1 MPWTS
6 SQLQALSR
14 SRDANVGL
22 SAALVMPLIIASM
35 ALGVDYGYL
44 TVQRREMQSAA
55 DLAAISAA
63 ANVASAEQ
71 AVLRHFGNNNLNY
84 AVVTPTGLLTVDGK
98 TLPLNAVS
106 TGKVDGVAKVTRGRY
121 IPDPSIAAGQRFV
134 KDATPSDAVQVTLEK
149 KGNIFLASA
158 FSTPPDLSVVGTA
171 ASAKIAAFSVG
182 SRLASLNDGL
192 LNAILGQM
200 LGTTISLKVMD
211 YEALISADIDIQPF
225 LKIVATRLNLTAAS
239 YEDVLNAN
247 LTMPQLLASMR
258 LVQGLSG
265 TVTSALKSIELATG
279 SNKKTFTLAQIL
291 NLDPKKSLQIDAG
304 SDWAMRVSALQ
315 IISAAAAIANGENQI
330 ALNAIAGL
338 PGIASAKVKL
348 AIGEP
353 PVETP
358 SHRLGTPGAAVR
370 TAQTRLAVEVN
381 VDGLAALAGIRIRL
395 PIYVELAYAEA
406 KLADIRC
413 YGGTA
418 ENASVTVDAVPGVAE
433 VAIGDVDPAVLSN
446 FSSDARVQRARLVD
460 ALVVKIDALAHV
472 EAQNLKASRL
482 SFSPSEVAARSIK
495 TVSTKDLLTSTTQT
509 LLNNLDLNIQ
519 VLFLTLGSPTIVQQA
534 LAQTLAGVTKPVD
547 DLLYNLL
554 LLVGVRIGEADVRVT
569 GVKCQPPVLVQ

>member
-1 MPWTS
+1 MLWNPM
-6 SQLQALSR
+6 R
-14 SRDANVGL
+14 SLARARSGNIGV
-22 SAALVMPLIIASM
+22 SAALAMPLVITSM
-35 ALGVDYGYL
+35 ALAIDYGYL
-44 TVQRREMQSAA
+44 TVQKREMQSTV
-55 DLAAISAA
+55 DLAAIAAA
-63 ANVASAEQ
+63 ANVSSAEK
-71 AVLRHFGNNNLNY
+71 AVLNHFANNGLNY
-84 AVVTPTGLLTVDGK
+84 GVSTPNGLLTIDGK
-98 TLPLNAVS
+98 TLPPGDINTAKL
-106 TGKVDGVAKVTRGRY
+106 DGVATVTRGRY
-121 IPDPSIAAGQRFV
+121 VPDPSVDAGQRFI
-134 KDATPSDAVQVTLEK
+134 KDATPTDAVQVMLER
-149 KGNIFLASA
+149 KGDIFLASIFTKA
-158 FSTPPDLSVVGTA
+158 PDLSVYGTA
-171 ASAKIAAFSVG
+171 ASSKIAAFSVG

-192 LNAILGQM
+192 LNSILGQM

-211 YEALISADIDIQPF
+211 YQALIDADIDIQPF
-225 LKIVATRLNLTAAS
+225 LKIIATRLNLTAAS
-239 YEDVLNAN
+239 YEDVLKAN
-247 LTMPQLLASMR
+247 LTTPQLLASMR

-265 TVTSALKSIELATG
+265 TVTAALKSIELST
-279 SNKKTFTLAQIL
+279 SSDKRTFTLAQIL

-315 IISAAAAIANGENQI
+315 IVSAAAAIANGENQI
-330 ALNAIAGL
+330 ALNAVAGL

-370 TAQTRLAVEVN
+370 TAQTRLSVEVN

-413 YGGTA
+413 YGGTP
-418 ENASVTVDAVPGVAE
+418 ENASVSVDAVPGIAE
-433 VAIGDVDPAVLSN
+433 IAIGDVDPAVLSN
-446 FSSDARVQRARLVD
+446 FSSDARVQRAKLVD

-472 EAQNLKASRL
+472 EAQNLKPTRL

-495 TVSTKDLLTSTTQT
+495 TVSTKDILTSTTQT

-534 LAQTLAGVTKPVD
+534 LAQTLGAVTKPVD

-554 LLVGVRIGEADVRVT
+554 LLVGVRVGEADVRVT
-569 GVKCQPPVLVQ
+569 GVKCQSPVLVQ

>member
-1 MPWTS
+1 MPS
-6 SQLQALSR
+6 KPSRLRALAR
-14 SRDANVGL
+14 SRNANVGI

-35 ALGVDYGYL
+35 GLGIDYGYL
-44 TVQRREMQSAA
+44 TVQKREMQSAV
-55 DLAAISAA
+55 DLAAIAAA
-63 ANVASAEQ
+63 ANISSAEK
-71 AVLRHFGNNNLNY
+71 AVLDHFFNNGLNY
-84 AVVTPTGLLTVDGK
+84 AVATPTGLLTVDGK
-98 TLPLNAVS
+98 ILPLGDIG
-106 TGKVDGVAKVTRGRY
+106 TDKVDGVATVTRGRY
-121 IPDPSIAAGQRFV
+121 VPDPTVDAGQRFV
-134 KDATPSDAVQVTLEK
+134 KDATPTDAVQVMLEK
-149 KGNIFLASA
+149 KGDIFLASI
-158 FSTPPDLSVVGTA
+158 FSEPPDLSVLGTA
-171 ASAKIAAFSVG
+171 ASSKIAAFSVG

-192 LNAILGQM
+192 LNSILGQM

-211 YEALISADIDIQPF
+211 YEALIDADIDIQPF
-225 LKIVATRLNLTAAS
+225 LKIVATRLNLTTAS
-239 YEDVLNAN
+239 YEDVLKAN

-265 TVTSALKSIELATG
+265 TVTTALKNIELA
-279 SNKKTFTLAQIL
+279 SANNKTFTLAQIL
-291 NLDPKKSLQIDAG
+291 NLDPKKGLQVDAG
-304 SDWAMRVSALQ
+304 SDWAMKVSALQ
-315 IISAAAAIANGENQI
+315 MISAAAAIANGENQI

-395 PIYVELAYAEA
+395 PIYVELAHAEA

-418 ENASVTVDAVPGVAE
+418 ENAAVSVDAVPGVAE
-433 VAIGDVDPAVLSN
+433 IAIGDVDPTVLSS

-482 SFSPSEVAARSIK
+482 SFSPSEIAARSIK
-495 TVSTKDLLTSTTQT
+495 SVSTKDILSSTTQT

-519 VLFLTLGSPTIVQQA
+519 VLFLTLGSPTVIQQA
-534 LAQTLAGVTKPVD
+534 LAQTLSAVTKPVD

-554 LLVGVRIGEADVRVT
+554 LLVGVRVGEADVRVT

>member
-1 MPWTS
+1 MLWKPM
-6 SQLQALSR
+6 R
-14 SRDANVGL
+14 SLARARSGNIGI
-22 SAALVMPLIIASM
+22 SAALAMPLVITSM
-35 ALGVDYGYL
+35 ALAIDYGYL
-44 TVQRREMQSAA
+44 TVQKREMQSSV
-55 DLAAISAA
+55 DLAAIAAA
-63 ANVASAEQ
+63 ANVSAAEK
-71 AVLRHFGNNNLNY
+71 AVLNHFANNGLNY
-84 AVVTPTGLLTVDGK
+84 GVSTPNGLLTIDGK
-98 TLPLNAVS
+98 TLPPGDIS
-106 TGKVDGVAKVTRGRY
+106 TAKLDGVATVARGRY
-121 IPDPSIAAGQRFV
+121 VPDPSVDAGQRFI
-134 KDATPSDAVQVTLEK
+134 KDATPTDAVQVMLER
-149 KGNIFLASA
+149 KGDIFLASI
-158 FSTPPDLSVVGTA
+158 FSAPPDLSVYGTA
-171 ASAKIAAFSVG
+171 ASSKIAAFSVG

-192 LNAILGQM
+192 LNSILGQM

-211 YEALISADIDIQPF
+211 YQALIDADIDIQPF
-225 LKIVATRLNLTAAS
+225 LKVIATRLNLTAAS
-239 YEDVLNAN
+239 YEDVLKAN

-265 TVTSALKSIELATG
+265 TVTAALKSIELST
-279 SNKKTFTLAQIL
+279 SNDKRTFTLAQIL
-291 NLDPKKSLQIDAG
+291 NLDPKKSLQVDAG

-315 IISAAAAIANGENQI
+315 IVSAAAAIANGENQI
-330 ALNAIAGL
+330 ALNAVAGL

-358 SHRLGTPGAAVR
+358 SHRLGTPGAVIR

-413 YGGTA
+413 YGGTP
-418 ENASVTVDAVPGVAE
+418 ENASVSVDAVPGIAE
-433 VAIGDVDPAVLSN
+433 IAIGDVDPAVLSN
-446 FSSDARVQRARLVD
+446 FSSDARVQRAKLVD

-472 EAQNLKASRL
+472 EAQNLKPTRL

-495 TVSTKDLLTSTTQT
+495 TVSTKDILTSTTQT

-534 LAQTLAGVTKPVD
+534 LAQTLGAVTKPVD

-554 LLVGVRIGEADVRVT
+554 LLVGVRVGEADVRVT
-569 GVKCQPPVLVQ
+569 GVKCQSPVLVQ

>member
-1 MPWTS
+1 MLWKPM
-6 SQLQALSR
+6 R
-14 SRDANVGL
+14 SLARARSGNIGI
-22 SAALVMPLIIASM
+22 SAALAMPLVITSM
-35 ALGVDYGYL
+35 ALAIDYGYL
-44 TVQRREMQSAA
+44 TVQKREMQSSV
-55 DLAAISAA
+55 DLAAIAAA
-63 ANVASAEQ
+63 ANVSAAEK
-71 AVLRHFGNNNLNY
+71 AVLNHFANNGLNY
-84 AVVTPTGLLTVDGK
+84 GVSTPNGLLTIDGK
-98 TLPLNAVS
+98 TLPPGEIS
-106 TGKVDGVAKVTRGRY
+106 TAKLDGVATVTRGRY
-121 IPDPSIAAGQRFV
+121 VPDPSVDAGQRFI
-134 KDATPSDAVQVTLEK
+134 KDATPTDAVQVMLER
-149 KGNIFLASA
+149 KGDIFLASI
-158 FSTPPDLSVVGTA
+158 FSAPPDLSVYGTA
-171 ASAKIAAFSVG
+171 ASSKIAAFSVG

-192 LNAILGQM
+192 LNSILGQM

-211 YEALISADIDIQPF
+211 YQALIDADIDIQPF
-225 LKIVATRLNLTAAS
+225 LKVIATRLNLTAAS
-239 YEDVLNAN
+239 YEDVLKAN

-265 TVTSALKSIELATG
+265 TVTAALKSIELST
-279 SNKKTFTLAQIL
+279 SNDKRTFTLAQIL
-291 NLDPKKSLQIDAG
+291 NLDPKKSLQVDAG

-315 IISAAAAIANGENQI
+315 IVSAAAAIANGENQI
-330 ALNAIAGL
+330 ALNAVAGL

-358 SHRLGTPGAAVR
+358 SHRLGTPGAAIR

-413 YGGTA
+413 YGGTP
-418 ENASVTVDAVPGVAE
+418 ENASVSVDAVPGIAE
-433 VAIGDVDPAVLSN
+433 IAIGDVDPAVLSN
-446 FSSDARVQRARLVD
+446 FSSDARVQRAKLVD

-472 EAQNLKASRL
+472 EAQNLKPTRL

-495 TVSTKDLLTSTTQT
+495 TVSTKDILTSTTQT

-534 LAQTLAGVTKPVD
+534 LAQTLGAVTKPVD

-554 LLVGVRIGEADVRVT
+554 LLVGVRVGEADVRVT
-569 GVKCQPPVLVQ
+569 GVKCQSPVLVQ

>member
-1 MPWTS
+1 M
-6 SQLQALSR
+6 R
-14 SRDANVGL
+14 SLARARSGNIGI
-22 SAALVMPLIIASM
+22 SAALAMPLVITSM
-35 ALGVDYGYL
+35 ALAIDYGYL
-44 TVQRREMQSAA
+44 TVQKREMQSSV
-55 DLAAISAA
+55 DLAAIAAA
-63 ANVASAEQ
+63 ANVSAAEK
-71 AVLRHFGNNNLNY
+71 AVLNHFANNGLNY
-84 AVVTPTGLLTVDGK
+84 GVSTPNGLLTIDGK
-98 TLPLNAVS
+98 TLPPGDIS
-106 TGKVDGVAKVTRGRY
+106 TAKLDGVATVARGRY
-121 IPDPSIAAGQRFV
+121 VPDPSVDAGQRFI
-134 KDATPSDAVQVTLEK
+134 KDATPTDAVQVMLER
-149 KGNIFLASA
+149 KGDIFLASI
-158 FSTPPDLSVVGTA
+158 FSAPPDLSVYGTA
-171 ASAKIAAFSVG
+171 ASSKIAAFSVG

-192 LNAILGQM
+192 LNSILGQM

-211 YEALISADIDIQPF
+211 YQALIDADIDIQPF
-225 LKIVATRLNLTAAS
+225 LKVIATRLNLTAAS
-239 YEDVLNAN
+239 YEDVLKAN

-265 TVTSALKSIELATG
+265 TVTAALKSIELST
-279 SNKKTFTLAQIL
+279 SNDKRTFTLAQIL
-291 NLDPKKSLQIDAG
+291 NLDPKKSLQVDAG

-315 IISAAAAIANGENQI
+315 IVSAAAAIANGENQI
-330 ALNAIAGL
+330 ALNAVAGL

-358 SHRLGTPGAAVR
+358 SHRLGTPGAAIR

-413 YGGTA
+413 YGGTP
-418 ENASVTVDAVPGVAE
+418 ENASVSVDAVPGIAE
-433 VAIGDVDPAVLSN
+433 IAIGDVDPAVLSN
-446 FSSDARVQRARLVD
+446 FSSDARVQRAKLVD

-472 EAQNLKASRL
+472 EAQNLKPTRL

-495 TVSTKDLLTSTTQT
+495 TVSTKDILTSTTQT

-534 LAQTLAGVTKPVD
+534 LAQTLGAVTKPVD

-554 LLVGVRIGEADVRVT
+554 LLVGVRVGEADVRVT
-569 GVKCQPPVLVQ
+569 GVKCQSPVLVQ

>member
-1 MPWTS
+1 MLWKPM
-6 SQLQALSR
+6 R
-14 SRDANVGL
+14 SLARARSGNIGI
-22 SAALVMPLIIASM
+22 SAALAMPLVITSM
-35 ALGVDYGYL
+35 ALAIDYGYL
-44 TVQRREMQSAA
+44 TVQKREMQSSV
-55 DLAAISAA
+55 DLAAIAAA
-63 ANVASAEQ
+63 ANVSAAEK
-71 AVLRHFGNNNLNY
+71 AVLNHFANNGLNY
-84 AVVTPTGLLTVDGK
+84 GVSTPNGLLTIDGK
-98 TLPLNAVS
+98 TLPPGDIS
-106 TGKVDGVAKVTRGRY
+106 TAKLDGVATVTRGRY
-121 IPDPSIAAGQRFV
+121 VPDPSVDAGQRFI
-134 KDATPSDAVQVTLEK
+134 KDATPTDAVQVMLER
-149 KGNIFLASA
+149 KGDIFLASI
-158 FSTPPDLSVVGTA
+158 FSAPPDLSVYGTA
-171 ASAKIAAFSVG
+171 ASSKIAAFSVG

-192 LNAILGQM
+192 LNSILGQM

-211 YEALISADIDIQPF
+211 YQALIDADIDIQPF
-225 LKIVATRLNLTAAS
+225 LKVIATRLNLTAAS
-239 YEDVLNAN
+239 YEDVLKAN

-265 TVTSALKSIELATG
+265 TVTAALKSIELST
-279 SNKKTFTLAQIL
+279 SNDKRTFTLAQIL
-291 NLDPKKSLQIDAG
+291 NLDPKKSLQVDAG

-315 IISAAAAIANGENQI
+315 IVSAAAAIANGENQI
-330 ALNAIAGL
+330 ALNAVAGL

-358 SHRLGTPGAAVR
+358 SHRLGTAGAAIR

-413 YGGTA
+413 YGGTP
-418 ENASVTVDAVPGVAE
+418 ENASVSVDAVPGIAE
-433 VAIGDVDPAVLSN
+433 IAIGDVDPAVLSN
-446 FSSDARVQRARLVD
+446 FSSDARVQRAKLVD

-472 EAQNLKASRL
+472 EAQNLKPTRL

-495 TVSTKDLLTSTTQT
+495 TVSTKDILTSTTQT

-534 LAQTLAGVTKPVD
+534 LAQTLGAVTKPVD

-554 LLVGVRIGEADVRVT
+554 LLVGVRVGEADVRVT
-569 GVKCQPPVLVQ
+569 GVKCQSPVLVQ

>member
-1 MPWTS
+1 MLWNPM
-6 SQLQALSR
+6 R
-14 SRDANVGL
+14 SLARARSGNIGV
-22 SAALVMPLIIASM
+22 SAALAMPLVITSM
-35 ALGVDYGYL
+35 ALAIDYGYL
-44 TVQRREMQSAA
+44 TVQKREMQSTV
-55 DLAAISAA
+55 DLAAIAAA
-63 ANVASAEQ
+63 ANVSSAEK
-71 AVLRHFGNNNLNY
+71 AVLNHFANNGLNY
-84 AVVTPTGLLTVDGK
+84 GVSTPNGLLTIDGK
-98 TLPLNAVS
+98 TLPPGDINTAKL
-106 TGKVDGVAKVTRGRY
+106 DGVATVTRGRY
-121 IPDPSIAAGQRFV
+121 VPDPSVDAGQRFI
-134 KDATPSDAVQVTLEK
+134 KDATPTDAVQVMLER
-149 KGNIFLASA
+149 KGDIFLASIFTKA
-158 FSTPPDLSVVGTA
+158 PDLSVYGTA
-171 ASAKIAAFSVG
+171 ASSKIAAFSVG

-192 LNAILGQM
+192 LNSILGQM

-211 YEALISADIDIQPF
+211 YQALIDADIDIQPF
-225 LKIVATRLNLTAAS
+225 LKIIATRLNLTAAS
-239 YEDVLNAN
+239 YEDVLKAN

-265 TVTSALKSIELATG
+265 TVTAALKSIELSTS
-279 SNKKTFTLAQIL
+279 SNKRTFTLAQIL

-315 IISAAAAIANGENQI
+315 IVSAAAAIANGENQI
-330 ALNAIAGL
+330 ALSAVAGL

-353 PVETP
+353 PIETP

-413 YGGTA
+413 YGGTP
-418 ENASVTVDAVPGVAE
+418 ENASVSVDAVPGIAE
-433 VAIGDVDPAVLSN
+433 IAIGDVDPAVLSN
-446 FSSDARVQRARLVD
+446 FSSDARVQRAKLVD

-472 EAQNLKASRL
+472 EAQNLKPTRL

-495 TVSTKDLLTSTTQT
+495 TVSTKDILTSTTQT

-534 LAQTLAGVTKPVD
+534 LAQTLGAVTKPVD

-554 LLVGVRIGEADVRVT
+554 LLVGVRVGEADVRVT
-569 GVKCQPPVLVQ
+569 GVKCQSPVLVQ

>member
-1 MPWTS
+1 MLWNPMCS
-6 SQLQALSR
+6 LARAR
-14 SRDANVGL
+14 SGNIGV
-22 SAALVMPLIIASM
+22 SAALAMPLVITSM
-35 ALGVDYGYL
+35 ALAIDYGYL
-44 TVQRREMQSAA
+44 TVQKREMQSTV
-55 DLAAISAA
+55 DLAAIAAA
-63 ANVASAEQ
+63 ANVSSAEK
-71 AVLRHFGNNNLNY
+71 AVLNHFANNGLNY
-84 AVVTPTGLLTVDGK
+84 GVSTPNGLLTIDGK
-98 TLPLNAVS
+98 TLPPGDINTAKL
-106 TGKVDGVAKVTRGRY
+106 DGVATVTRGRY
-121 IPDPSIAAGQRFV
+121 VPDPSVDAGQRFI
-134 KDATPSDAVQVTLEK
+134 KDATPTDAVQVMLER
-149 KGNIFLASA
+149 KGDIFLASIFTKA
-158 FSTPPDLSVVGTA
+158 PDLSVYGTA
-171 ASAKIAAFSVG
+171 ASSKIAAFSVG

-192 LNAILGQM
+192 LNSILGQM

-211 YEALISADIDIQPF
+211 YQALIDADIDIQPF
-225 LKIVATRLNLTAAS
+225 LKIIATRLNLTAAS
-239 YEDVLNAN
+239 YEEVLKAN

-265 TVTSALKSIELATG
+265 TVTAALKSIELST
-279 SNKKTFTLAQIL
+279 SSDKRTFTLAQIL

-315 IISAAAAIANGENQI
+315 IVSAAAAIANGENQI
-330 ALNAIAGL
+330 ALNAVAGL

-413 YGGTA
+413 YGGTP
-418 ENASVTVDAVPGVAE
+418 ENASVSVDAVPGIAE
-433 VAIGDVDPAVLSN
+433 IAIGDVDPAVLSN
-446 FSSDARVQRARLVD
+446 FSSDARVQRAKLVD

-472 EAQNLKASRL
+472 EAQNLKPTRL

-495 TVSTKDLLTSTTQT
+495 TVSTKDILTSTTQT

-534 LAQTLAGVTKPVD
+534 LAQTLGAVTKPVD

-554 LLVGVRIGEADVRVT
+554 LLVGVRVGEADVRVT
-569 GVKCQPPVLVQ
+569 GVKCQSPVLVQ

>member
-1 MPWTS
+1 M
-6 SQLQALSR
+6 R
-14 SRDANVGL
+14 SLARARSGNIGI
-22 SAALVMPLIIASM
+22 SAALAMPLVITSM
-35 ALGVDYGYL
+35 ALAIDYGYL
-44 TVQRREMQSAA
+44 TVQKREMQSSV
-55 DLAAISAA
+55 DLAAIAAA
-63 ANVASAEQ
+63 ANVSAAEK
-71 AVLRHFGNNNLNY
+71 AVLNHFANNGLNY
-84 AVVTPTGLLTVDGK
+84 GVSTPNGLLTIDGK
-98 TLPLNAVS
+98 TLPPGDIS
-106 TGKVDGVAKVTRGRY
+106 TAKLDGVATVTRGRY
-121 IPDPSIAAGQRFV
+121 VPDPSVDAGQRFI
-134 KDATPSDAVQVTLEK
+134 KDATPTDAVQVMLER
-149 KGNIFLASA
+149 KGDIFLASI
-158 FSTPPDLSVVGTA
+158 FSAPPDLSVYGTA
-171 ASAKIAAFSVG
+171 ASSKIAAFSVG

-192 LNAILGQM
+192 LNSILGQM

-211 YEALISADIDIQPF
+211 YQALIDADIDMQPF
-225 LKIVATRLNLTAAS
+225 LKVIATRLNLTAAS
-239 YEDVLNAN
+239 YEDVLKAN

-265 TVTSALKSIELATG
+265 TVTAALKSIELST
-279 SNKKTFTLAQIL
+279 SNDKRTFTLAQIL
-291 NLDPKKSLQIDAG
+291 NLDPKKSLQVDAG

-315 IISAAAAIANGENQI
+315 IVSAAAAIANGENQI
-330 ALNAIAGL
+330 ALNAVAGL

-358 SHRLGTPGAAVR
+358 SHRLGTPGVAIR

-413 YGGTA
+413 YGGTP
-418 ENASVTVDAVPGVAE
+418 ENASVSVDAVPGIAE
-433 VAIGDVDPAVLSN
+433 IAIGDVDPAVLSN
-446 FSSDARVQRARLVD
+446 FSSDARVQRAKLVD

-472 EAQNLKASRL
+472 EAQNLKPTRL

-495 TVSTKDLLTSTTQT
+495 TVSTKDILTSTTQT

-534 LAQTLAGVTKPVD
+534 LAQTLGAVTKPVD

-554 LLVGVRIGEADVRVT
+554 LLVGVRVGEADVRVT
-569 GVKCQPPVLVQ
+569 GVKCQSPVLVQ

>member
-1 MPWTS
+1 MLWNPM
-6 SQLQALSR
+6 R
-14 SRDANVGL
+14 SLARARSGNIGV
-22 SAALVMPLIIASM
+22 SAALAMPLVITSM
-35 ALGVDYGYL
+35 ALAIDYGYL
-44 TVQRREMQSAA
+44 TVQKREMQSTV
-55 DLAAISAA
+55 DLAAIAAA
-63 ANVASAEQ
+63 ANVSSAEK
-71 AVLRHFGNNNLNY
+71 AVLNHFANNGLNY
-84 AVVTPTGLLTVDGK
+84 GVSTPNGLLTIDGK
-98 TLPLNAVS
+98 TLPPGDIS
-106 TGKVDGVAKVTRGRY
+106 TAKLDGVATVTRGRY
-121 IPDPSIAAGQRFV
+121 VPDPSVDAGQRFI
-134 KDATPSDAVQVTLEK
+134 KDATPTDAVQVMLER
-149 KGNIFLASA
+149 KGDIFLASIFTKA
-158 FSTPPDLSVVGTA
+158 PDLSVYGTA
-171 ASAKIAAFSVG
+171 ASSKIAAFSVG

-192 LNAILGQM
+192 LNSILGQM

-211 YEALISADIDIQPF
+211 YQALIDADIDIQPF
-225 LKIVATRLNLTAAS
+225 LKIIATRLNLTAAS
-239 YEDVLNAN
+239 YEDVLKAN

-265 TVTSALKSIELATG
+265 TVTAALKSIELST
-279 SNKKTFTLAQIL
+279 SSDKRTFTLAQIL

-315 IISAAAAIANGENQI
+315 IVSAAAAIANGENQI
-330 ALNAIAGL
+330 ALNAVAGL

-370 TAQTRLAVEVN
+370 TAQTRLSVEVN

-413 YGGTA
+413 YGGTP
-418 ENASVTVDAVPGVAE
+418 ENASVSVDAVPGIAE
-433 VAIGDVDPAVLSN
+433 IAIGDVDPAVLSN
-446 FSSDARVQRARLVD
+446 FSSDARVQRAKLVD

-472 EAQNLKASRL
+472 EAQNLKPTRL

-495 TVSTKDLLTSTTQT
+495 TVSTKDILTSTTQT

-534 LAQTLAGVTKPVD
+534 LAQTLGAVTKPVD

-554 LLVGVRIGEADVRVT
+554 LLVGVRVGEADVRVT
-569 GVKCQPPVLVQ
+569 GVKCQSPVLVQ

>member
-1 MPWTS
+1 M
-6 SQLQALSR
+6 R
-14 SRDANVGL
+14 SLARARSGNIGI
-22 SAALVMPLIIASM
+22 SAALAMPLVITSM
-35 ALGVDYGYL
+35 ALAIDYGYL
-44 TVQRREMQSAA
+44 TVQKREMQSSV
-55 DLAAISAA
+55 DLAAIAAA
-63 ANVASAEQ
+63 ANVSAAEK
-71 AVLRHFGNNNLNY
+71 AVLNHFANNGLNY
-84 AVVTPTGLLTVDGK
+84 GVSTPNGLLTIDGK
-98 TLPLNAVS
+98 TLPPGDIS
-106 TGKVDGVAKVTRGRY
+106 TAKLDGVATVARGRY
-121 IPDPSIAAGQRFV
+121 VPDPSVDAGQRFI
-134 KDATPSDAVQVTLEK
+134 KDATPTDAVQVMLER
-149 KGNIFLASA
+149 KGDIFLASI
-158 FSTPPDLSVVGTA
+158 FSAPPDLSVYGTA
-171 ASAKIAAFSVG
+171 ASSKIAAFSVG

-192 LNAILGQM
+192 LNSILGQM
-200 LGTTISLKVMD
+200 LGTTISLKIMD
-211 YEALISADIDIQPF
+211 YQALIDADIDIQPF
-225 LKIVATRLNLTAAS
+225 LKIIATRLNLTAAS
-239 YEDVLNAN
+239 YEDVLKAN

-265 TVTSALKSIELATG
+265 TVAAALKSIELST
-279 SNKKTFTLAQIL
+279 SNDKRTFTLAQIL
-291 NLDPKKSLQIDAG
+291 NLDPKKSLQVDAG

-315 IISAAAAIANGENQI
+315 IVSAAAAIANGENQI
-330 ALNAIAGL
+330 ALNAVAGL

-358 SHRLGTPGAAVR
+358 SHRLGTPGAAIR

-413 YGGTA
+413 YGGTP
-418 ENASVTVDAVPGVAE
+418 ENASVSVDAVPGIAE
-433 VAIGDVDPAVLSN
+433 IAIGDVDPAVLSN
-446 FSSDARVQRARLVD
+446 FSSDARVQRAKLVD

-472 EAQNLKASRL
+472 EAQNLKPTRL

-495 TVSTKDLLTSTTQT
+495 TVSTKDILTSTTQT

-534 LAQTLAGVTKPVD
+534 LAQTLGAVTKPVD

-554 LLVGVRIGEADVRVT
+554 LLVGVRVGEADVRVT
-569 GVKCQPPVLVQ
+569 GVKCQSPVLVQ

>member
-1 MPWTS
+1 M
-6 SQLQALSR
+6 R
-14 SRDANVGL
+14 SLARARSGNIGI
-22 SAALVMPLIIASM
+22 SAALAMPLVITSM
-35 ALGVDYGYL
+35 ALAIDYGYL
-44 TVQRREMQSAA
+44 TVQKREMQSSV
-55 DLAAISAA
+55 DLAAIAAA
-63 ANVASAEQ
+63 ANVSAAEK
-71 AVLRHFGNNNLNY
+71 AVLNHFANNGLNY
-84 AVVTPTGLLTVDGK
+84 GVSTPNGLLTIDGK
-98 TLPLNAVS
+98 TLPPGDIS
-106 TGKVDGVAKVTRGRY
+106 TAKLDGVATVTRGRY
-121 IPDPSIAAGQRFV
+121 VPDPSVDAGQRFI
-134 KDATPSDAVQVTLEK
+134 KDATPTDAVQVMLER
-149 KGNIFLASA
+149 KGDIFLASI
-158 FSTPPDLSVVGTA
+158 FSAPPDLSVYGTA
-171 ASAKIAAFSVG
+171 ASSKIAAFSVG

-192 LNAILGQM
+192 LNSILGQM

-211 YEALISADIDIQPF
+211 YQALIDADIDIQPF
-225 LKIVATRLNLTAAS
+225 LKVIATRLNLTAAS
-239 YEDVLNAN
+239 YEDVLKAN

-265 TVTSALKSIELATG
+265 TVTAALKSIELST
-279 SNKKTFTLAQIL
+279 SNDKRTFTLAQIL
-291 NLDPKKSLQIDAG
+291 NLDPKKSLQVDAG

-315 IISAAAAIANGENQI
+315 IVSAAAAIANGENQI
-330 ALNAIAGL
+330 ALNAVAGL

-358 SHRLGTPGAAVR
+358 SHRLGTPGAAIR

-413 YGGTA
+413 YGGTP
-418 ENASVTVDAVPGVAE
+418 ENASVSVDAVPGIAE
-433 VAIGDVDPAVLSN
+433 IAIGDVDPAVLSN
-446 FSSDARVQRARLVD
+446 FSSDARVQRAKLVD

-472 EAQNLKASRL
+472 EAQNLKPTRL

-495 TVSTKDLLTSTTQT
+495 TVSTKDILTSTTQT

-534 LAQTLAGVTKPVD
+534 LAQTLGAVTKPVD

-554 LLVGVRIGEADVRVT
+554 LLVGVRVGEADVRVT
-569 GVKCQPPVLVQ
+569 GVKCQSPVLVQ

>member
-1 MPWTS
+1 MLWKPVR
-6 SQLQALSR
+6 ALARER
-14 SRDANVGL
+14 SGNIGI
-22 SAALVMPLIIASM
+22 SAALAMPLVITSM
-35 ALGVDYGYL
+35 ALAIDYGYL
-44 TVQRREMQSAA
+44 TVQKREMQTAV
-55 DLAAISAA
+55 DLAAIAAA
-63 ANVASAEQ
+63 ANVSGAEK
-71 AVLRHFGNNNLNY
+71 AVLNHFASN
-84 AVVTPTGLLTVDGK
+84 GLKYGVMTASGLMTVDGK
-98 TLPLNAVS
+98 VLAPGDLNIA
-106 TGKVDGVAKVTRGRY
+106 KVDGVATVVRGRY
-121 IPDPSIAAGQRFV
+121 IPDPSVDAGQRFV
-134 KDATPSDAVQVTLEK
+134 KDATPTDAVQVLLEK
-149 KGNIFLASA
+149 KGDIFLASIFTTA
-158 FSTPPDLSVVGTA
+158 PDLSVVGTA
-171 ASAKIAAFSVG
+171 ASSKIAAFSVG
-182 SRLASLNDGL
+182 SRLASLNEGL
-192 LNAILGQM
+192 LNSILGQM
-200 LGTTISLKVMD
+200 LGTTVSLKVMD
-211 YEALISADIDIQPF
+211 YQALIAADIDIQPF
-225 LKIVATRLNLTAAS
+225 LKIIATRLSLTTAS
-239 YEDVLNAN
+239 YEDVLKAE
-247 LTMPQLLASMR
+247 LTMPQLLSSMR

-265 TVTSALKSIELATG
+265 TVTAALRSIELATA
-279 SNKKTFTLAQIL
+279 NDKRTFTLAQIL

-304 SDWAMRVSALQ
+304 SNWAMRVSALQ
-315 IISAAAAIANGENQI
+315 IVSAAAAIANGKNQI
-330 ALNAIAGL
+330 ALNAVAGL

-413 YGGTA
+413 YGGTP

-433 VAIGDVDPAVLSN
+433 IAIGDVDPAVLSN
-446 FSSDARVQRARLVD
+446 FSSDARVQRAKLVD

-472 EAQNLKASRL
+472 EAQNLKATRL

-495 TVSTKDLLTSTTQT
+495 TVSTKDILTSTTQT

-534 LAQTLAGVTKPVD
+534 LAQTLGAVTKPVD

-554 LLVGVRIGEADVRVT
+554 LLVGVRVGEADVRVT
-569 GVKCQPPVLVQ
+569 GVKCQSPVLVQ

>member
-1 MPWTS
+1 MLWKPM
-6 SQLQALSR
+6 R
-14 SRDANVGL
+14 SLARARSGNIGI
-22 SAALVMPLIIASM
+22 SAALAMPLVITSM
-35 ALGVDYGYL
+35 ALAIDYGYL
-44 TVQRREMQSAA
+44 TVQKREMQSSV
-55 DLAAISAA
+55 DLAAIAAA
-63 ANVASAEQ
+63 ANVSAAEK
-71 AVLRHFGNNNLNY
+71 AVLNHFANNGLNY
-84 AVVTPTGLLTVDGK
+84 GVSTPNGLLTIDGK
-98 TLPLNAVS
+98 TLPPGDIS
-106 TGKVDGVAKVTRGRY
+106 TAKLDGVATVARGRY
-121 IPDPSIAAGQRFV
+121 VPDPSVDAGQRFI
-134 KDATPSDAVQVTLEK
+134 KDATPTDAVQVMLER
-149 KGNIFLASA
+149 KGDIFLASI
-158 FSTPPDLSVVGTA
+158 FSAPPDLSVYGTA
-171 ASAKIAAFSVG
+171 ASSKIAAFSVG

-192 LNAILGQM
+192 LNSILGQM
-200 LGTTISLKVMD
+200 LGTTISLKIMD
-211 YEALISADIDIQPF
+211 YQALIDADIDIQPF
-225 LKIVATRLNLTAAS
+225 LKIIATRLNLTAAS
-239 YEDVLNAN
+239 YEDVLKAN

-265 TVTSALKSIELATG
+265 TVAAALKSIELST
-279 SNKKTFTLAQIL
+279 SNDKRTFTLAQIL
-291 NLDPKKSLQIDAG
+291 NLDPKKSLQVDAG

-315 IISAAAAIANGENQI
+315 IVSAAAAIANGENQI
-330 ALNAIAGL
+330 ALNAVAGL

-358 SHRLGTPGAAVR
+358 SHRLGTPGAAIR

-413 YGGTA
+413 YGGTP
-418 ENASVTVDAVPGVAE
+418 ENASVSVDAVPGIAE
-433 VAIGDVDPAVLSN
+433 IAIGDVDPAVLSN
-446 FSSDARVQRARLVD
+446 FSSDARVQRAKLVD

-472 EAQNLKASRL
+472 EAQNLKPTRL

-495 TVSTKDLLTSTTQT
+495 TVSTKDILTSTTQT

-534 LAQTLAGVTKPVD
+534 LAQTLGAVTKPVD

-554 LLVGVRIGEADVRVT
+554 LLVGVRVGEADVRVT
-569 GVKCQPPVLVQ
+569 GVKCQSPVLVQ

>member
-1 MPWTS
+1 MLWKPMRS
-6 SQLQALSR
+6 LSR
-14 SRDANVGL
+14 ARSGNIGI
-22 SAALVMPLIIASM
+22 SAALAMPLVITSM
-35 ALGVDYGYL
+35 ALAIDYGYL
-44 TVQRREMQSAA
+44 TVQKREMQSSV
-55 DLAAISAA
+55 DLAAIAAA
-63 ANVASAEQ
+63 ANVSAAEK
-71 AVLRHFGNNNLNY
+71 AVLNHFANNGLNY
-84 AVVTPTGLLTVDGK
+84 GVSTPNGLLTIDGK
-98 TLPLNAVS
+98 TLPPGDIS
-106 TGKVDGVAKVTRGRY
+106 TAKLDGVATVTRGRY
-121 IPDPSIAAGQRFV
+121 VPDPSVDAGQRFI
-134 KDATPSDAVQVTLEK
+134 KDATPTDAVQVMLER
-149 KGNIFLASA
+149 KGDIFLASI
-158 FSTPPDLSVVGTA
+158 FSAPPDLSVYGTA
-171 ASAKIAAFSVG
+171 ASSKIAAFSVG

-192 LNAILGQM
+192 LNSILGQM
-200 LGTTISLKVMD
+200 LGTTISLKIMD
-211 YEALISADIDIQPF
+211 YQALIDADIDIQPF
-225 LKIVATRLNLTAAS
+225 LKIIATRLNLTAAS
-239 YEDVLNAN
+239 YEDVLKAN

-265 TVTSALKSIELATG
+265 TVTAALKSIELST
-279 SNKKTFTLAQIL
+279 SNDKRTFTLAQIL
-291 NLDPKKSLQIDAG
+291 NLDPKKSLQVDAG

-315 IISAAAAIANGENQI
+315 IVSAAAAIANGENQI
-330 ALNAIAGL
+330 ALNAVAGL

-358 SHRLGTPGAAVR
+358 SHRLGTPGAAIR

-413 YGGTA
+413 YGGTP
-418 ENASVTVDAVPGVAE
+418 ENASVSVDAVPGIAE
-433 VAIGDVDPAVLSN
+433 IAIGDVDPAVLSN
-446 FSSDARVQRARLVD
+446 FSSDARVQRAKLVD

-472 EAQNLKASRL
+472 EAQNLKPTRL

-495 TVSTKDLLTSTTQT
+495 TVSTKDILTSTTQT

-534 LAQTLAGVTKPVD
+534 LAQTLGAVTKPVD

-554 LLVGVRIGEADVRVT
+554 LLVGVRVGEADVRVT
-569 GVKCQPPVLVQ
+569 GVKCQSPVLVQ

>member
-1 MPWTS
+1 MLWKPM
-6 SQLQALSR
+6 R
-14 SRDANVGL
+14 SLARARSGNIGI
-22 SAALVMPLIIASM
+22 SAALAMPLVITSM
-35 ALGVDYGYL
+35 ALAIDYGYL
-44 TVQRREMQSAA
+44 TVQKREMQSSV
-55 DLAAISAA
+55 DLAAIAAA
-63 ANVASAEQ
+63 ANVSAAEK
-71 AVLRHFGNNNLNY
+71 AVLNHFANNGLNY
-84 AVVTPTGLLTVDGK
+84 GVSTPNGLLTIDGK
-98 TLPLNAVS
+98 TLPPGDIS
-106 TGKVDGVAKVTRGRY
+106 TAKLDGVATVARGRY
-121 IPDPSIAAGQRFV
+121 VPDPSVDAGQRFI
-134 KDATPSDAVQVTLEK
+134 KDATPTDAVQVMLER
-149 KGNIFLASA
+149 KGDIFLASI
-158 FSTPPDLSVVGTA
+158 FSAPPDLSVYGTA
-171 ASAKIAAFSVG
+171 ASLKIAAFSVG

-192 LNAILGQM
+192 LNSILGQM

-211 YEALISADIDIQPF
+211 YQALIDADIDIQPF
-225 LKIVATRLNLTAAS
+225 LKVIATRLNLTAAS
-239 YEDVLNAN
+239 YEDVLKAN

-265 TVTSALKSIELATG
+265 TVTAALKSIELST
-279 SNKKTFTLAQIL
+279 SNDKRTFTLAQIL
-291 NLDPKKSLQIDAG
+291 NLDPKKSLQVDAG

-315 IISAAAAIANGENQI
+315 IVSAAAAIANGENQI
-330 ALNAIAGL
+330 ALNAVAGL

-358 SHRLGTPGAAVR
+358 SHRLGTPGAAIR
-370 TAQTRLAVEVN
+370 TAQTRLAVKVN

-413 YGGTA
+413 YGGTP
-418 ENASVTVDAVPGVAE
+418 ENASVSVDAVPGIAE
-433 VAIGDVDPAVLSN
+433 IAIGDVDPAVLSN
-446 FSSDARVQRARLVD
+446 FSSDARVQRAKLVD

-472 EAQNLKASRL
+472 EAQNLKPTRL

-495 TVSTKDLLTSTTQT
+495 TVSTKDILTSTTQT

-534 LAQTLAGVTKPVD
+534 LAQTLGAVTKPVD

-554 LLVGVRIGEADVRVT
+554 LLVGVRVGEADVRVT
-569 GVKCQPPVLVQ
+569 GVKCQSPVLVQ

>member
-1 MPWTS
+1 MLWKPM
-6 SQLQALSR
+6 R
-14 SRDANVGL
+14 SLARARSGNIGI
-22 SAALVMPLIIASM
+22 SAALAMPLVITSM
-35 ALGVDYGYL
+35 ALAIDYGYL
-44 TVQRREMQSAA
+44 TVQKREMQSSV
-55 DLAAISAA
+55 DLAAIAAA
-63 ANVASAEQ
+63 ANVSAAEK
-71 AVLRHFGNNNLNY
+71 AVLNHFANNGLNY
-84 AVVTPTGLLTVDGK
+84 GVSTPNGLLTIDGK
-98 TLPLNAVS
+98 TLPPGDIS
-106 TGKVDGVAKVTRGRY
+106 TAKLDGVATVTRGRY
-121 IPDPSIAAGQRFV
+121 VPDPSVDAGQRFI
-134 KDATPSDAVQVTLEK
+134 KDATPTDAVQVMLER
-149 KGNIFLASA
+149 KGDIFLASI
-158 FSTPPDLSVVGTA
+158 FSAPPDLSVYGTA
-171 ASAKIAAFSVG
+171 ASSKIAAFSVG

-192 LNAILGQM
+192 LNSILGQM

-211 YEALISADIDIQPF
+211 YQALIDADIDIQPF
-225 LKIVATRLNLTAAS
+225 LKVIATRLNLTAAS
-239 YEDVLNAN
+239 YEDVLKAN

-265 TVTSALKSIELATG
+265 TVTTALKSIELST
-279 SNKKTFTLAQIL
+279 SNDKRTFTLAQIL
-291 NLDPKKSLQIDAG
+291 NLDPKKSLQVDAG

-315 IISAAAAIANGENQI
+315 IVSAAAAIANGENQI
-330 ALNAIAGL
+330 ALNAVAGL

-358 SHRLGTPGAAVR
+358 SHRLGTPGAAIR

-413 YGGTA
+413 YGGTP
-418 ENASVTVDAVPGVAE
+418 ENASVSVDAVPGIAE
-433 VAIGDVDPAVLSN
+433 IAIGDVDPAVLSN
-446 FSSDARVQRARLVD
+446 FSSDARVQRAKLVD

-472 EAQNLKASRL
+472 EAQNLKPTRL

-495 TVSTKDLLTSTTQT
+495 TVSTKDILTSTTQT

-534 LAQTLAGVTKPVD
+534 LAQTLGAVTKPVD

-554 LLVGVRIGEADVRVT
+554 LLVGVRVGEADVRVT
-569 GVKCQPPVLVQ
+569 GVKCQSPVLVQ

>member
-1 MPWTS
+1 MLWKPM
-6 SQLQALSR
+6 R
-14 SRDANVGL
+14 SLARARNGNIGI
-22 SAALVMPLIIASM
+22 SAALAMPLVITSM
-35 ALGVDYGYL
+35 ALAIDYGYL
-44 TVQRREMQSAA
+44 TVQKREMQSSV
-55 DLAAISAA
+55 DLAAIAAA
-63 ANVASAEQ
+63 ANVSAAEK
-71 AVLRHFGNNNLNY
+71 AVLNHFANNGLNY
-84 AVVTPTGLLTVDGK
+84 GVSTPNGLLTIDGK
-98 TLPLNAVS
+98 TLPPGDIS
-106 TGKVDGVAKVTRGRY
+106 TAKLDGVATVTRGRY
-121 IPDPSIAAGQRFV
+121 VPDPSVDAGQRFI
-134 KDATPSDAVQVTLEK
+134 KDATPTDAVQVMLER
-149 KGNIFLASA
+149 KGDIFLASI
-158 FSTPPDLSVVGTA
+158 FSAPPDLSVYGTA
-171 ASAKIAAFSVG
+171 ASSKIAAFSVG

-192 LNAILGQM
+192 LNSILGQM

-211 YEALISADIDIQPF
+211 YQALIDADIDIQPF
-225 LKIVATRLNLTAAS
+225 LKIIATRLNLTAAS
-239 YEDVLNAN
+239 YEDVLKAN

-265 TVTSALKSIELATG
+265 TVTAALKSIELST
-279 SNKKTFTLAQIL
+279 SNDKRTFTLAQIL
-291 NLDPKKSLQIDAG
+291 NLDPKKSLQVDAG

-315 IISAAAAIANGENQI
+315 IVSAAAAIANGENQI
-330 ALNAIAGL
+330 ALNAVAGL

-358 SHRLGTPGAAVR
+358 SHRLGTPGAAIR

-413 YGGTA
+413 YGGTP
-418 ENASVTVDAVPGVAE
+418 ENASVSVDAVPGIAE
-433 VAIGDVDPAVLSN
+433 IAIGDVDPAVLSN
-446 FSSDARVQRARLVD
+446 FSSDARVQRAKLVD

-472 EAQNLKASRL
+472 EAQNLKPTRL

-495 TVSTKDLLTSTTQT
+495 TVSTKDILTSTTQT

-534 LAQTLAGVTKPVD
+534 LAQTLGAVTKPVD

-554 LLVGVRIGEADVRVT
+554 LLVGVRVGEADVRVT
-569 GVKCQPPVLVQ
+569 GVKCQSPVLVQ

>member
-1 MPWTS
+1 M
-6 SQLQALSR
+6 R
-14 SRDANVGL
+14 SLARARSGNIGI
-22 SAALVMPLIIASM
+22 SAALAMPLVITSM
-35 ALGVDYGYL
+35 ALAIDYGYL
-44 TVQRREMQSAA
+44 TVQKREMQSSV
-55 DLAAISAA
+55 DLAAIAAA
-63 ANVASAEQ
+63 ANVSAAEK
-71 AVLRHFGNNNLNY
+71 AVLNHFANNGLNY
-84 AVVTPTGLLTVDGK
+84 GVSTPNGLLTIDGK
-98 TLPLNAVS
+98 TLPPGDIS
-106 TGKVDGVAKVTRGRY
+106 TAKLDGVATVTRGRY
-121 IPDPSIAAGQRFV
+121 VPDPSVDAGQRFI
-134 KDATPSDAVQVTLEK
+134 KDATPTDAVQVMLER
-149 KGNIFLASA
+149 KGDIFLASI
-158 FSTPPDLSVVGTA
+158 FSAPPDLSVYGTA
-171 ASAKIAAFSVG
+171 ASSKIAAFSVG

-192 LNAILGQM
+192 LNSILGQM

-211 YEALISADIDIQPF
+211 YQALIDADIDIQPF
-225 LKIVATRLNLTAAS
+225 LKIIATRLNLTAAS
-239 YEDVLNAN
+239 YEDVLKAN

-265 TVTSALKSIELATG
+265 TVTAALKSIELST
-279 SNKKTFTLAQIL
+279 SNDKRTFTLAQIL
-291 NLDPKKSLQIDAG
+291 NLDPKKSLQVDAG

-315 IISAAAAIANGENQI
+315 IVSAAAAIANGENQI
-330 ALNAIAGL
+330 ALNAVAGL

-358 SHRLGTPGAAVR
+358 SHRLGTPGAAIR

-413 YGGTA
+413 YGGTP
-418 ENASVTVDAVPGVAE
+418 ENASVSVDAVPGIAE
-433 VAIGDVDPAVLSN
+433 IAIGDVDPAVLSN
-446 FSSDARVQRARLVD
+446 FSSDARVQRAKLVD

-472 EAQNLKASRL
+472 EAQNLKPTRL

-495 TVSTKDLLTSTTQT
+495 TVSTKDILTSTTQT

-534 LAQTLAGVTKPVD
+534 LAQTLGAVTKPVD

-554 LLVGVRIGEADVRVT
+554 LLVGVRVGEADVRVT
-569 GVKCQPPVLVQ
+569 GVKCQSPVLVQ

>member
-1 MPWTS
+1 MLWNPM
-6 SQLQALSR
+6 R
-14 SRDANVGL
+14 SLARARSGNIGV
-22 SAALVMPLIIASM
+22 SAALAMPLVITSM
-35 ALGVDYGYL
+35 ALAIDYGYL
-44 TVQRREMQSAA
+44 TVQKREMQSTV
-55 DLAAISAA
+55 DLAAIAAA
-63 ANVASAEQ
+63 ANVSSAEK
-71 AVLRHFGNNNLNY
+71 AVLNHFANNGLNY
-84 AVVTPTGLLTVDGK
+84 GVSTPNGLLTIDGK
-98 TLPLNAVS
+98 TLPPGDINTAKL
-106 TGKVDGVAKVTRGRY
+106 DGVATVTRGRY
-121 IPDPSIAAGQRFV
+121 VPDPSVDAGQRFI
-134 KDATPSDAVQVTLEK
+134 KDATPTDAVQVMLER
-149 KGNIFLASA
+149 KGDIFLASIFTKA
-158 FSTPPDLSVVGTA
+158 PDLSVYGTA
-171 ASAKIAAFSVG
+171 ASSKIAAFSVG

-192 LNAILGQM
+192 LNSILGQM

-211 YEALISADIDIQPF
+211 YQALIDADIDIQPF
-225 LKIVATRLNLTAAS
+225 LKIIATRLNLTAAS
-239 YEDVLNAN
+239 YEDVLKAN

-265 TVTSALKSIELATG
+265 TVTAALKSIELST
-279 SNKKTFTLAQIL
+279 SSDKRTFTLAQIL

-315 IISAAAAIANGENQI
+315 IVSAAAAIANGENQI
-330 ALNAIAGL
+330 ALNAVAGL

-370 TAQTRLAVEVN
+370 TAQTRLSVEVN

-413 YGGTA
+413 YGGTP
-418 ENASVTVDAVPGVAE
+418 ENASVSVDAVPGIAE
-433 VAIGDVDPAVLSN
+433 IAIGDVDPAVLSN
-446 FSSDARVQRARLVD
+446 FSSDARVQRAKLVD

-472 EAQNLKASRL
+472 EAQNLKPTRL

-495 TVSTKDLLTSTTQT
+495 TVSTKDILTSTTQT

-534 LAQTLAGVTKPVD
+534 LAQTLGAVTKPVD

-554 LLVGVRIGEADVRVT
+554 LLVGVRVGEADVRVT
-569 GVKCQPPVLVQ
+569 GVKCQSPVLVQ

>member
-1 MPWTS
+1 M
-6 SQLQALSR
+6 R
-14 SRDANVGL
+14 SLARARSGNIGI
-22 SAALVMPLIIASM
+22 SAALAMPLVITSM
-35 ALGVDYGYL
+35 ALAIDYGYL
-44 TVQRREMQSAA
+44 TVQKREMQSSV
-55 DLAAISAA
+55 DLAAIAAA
-63 ANVASAEQ
+63 ANVSAAEK
-71 AVLRHFGNNNLNY
+71 AVLNHFANNGLNY
-84 AVVTPTGLLTVDGK
+84 GVSTPNGLLTIDGK
-98 TLPLNAVS
+98 TLPPGDIS
-106 TGKVDGVAKVTRGRY
+106 TAKLDGVATVTRGRY
-121 IPDPSIAAGQRFV
+121 VPDPSVDAGQRFI
-134 KDATPSDAVQVTLEK
+134 KDATPTDAVQVMLER
-149 KGNIFLASA
+149 KGDIFLASI
-158 FSTPPDLSVVGTA
+158 FSAPPDLSVYGTA
-171 ASAKIAAFSVG
+171 ASSKIAAFSVG

-192 LNAILGQM
+192 LNSILGQM

-211 YEALISADIDIQPF
+211 YQALIDADIDIQPF
-225 LKIVATRLNLTAAS
+225 LKIIATRLNLTAAS
-239 YEDVLNAN
+239 YEDVLKAN

-265 TVTSALKSIELATG
+265 TVTAALKSIELST
-279 SNKKTFTLAQIL
+279 SNDKRTFTLAQIL
-291 NLDPKKSLQIDAG
+291 NLDPKKSLQVDAG

-315 IISAAAAIANGENQI
+315 IVSAAAAIANGENQI
-330 ALNAIAGL
+330 ALNAVAGL

-358 SHRLGTPGAAVR
+358 SHRLGTPGAAIR

-381 VDGLAALAGIRIRL
+381 VDGLAALAGIRVRL

-413 YGGTA
+413 YGGTP
-418 ENASVTVDAVPGVAE
+418 ENASVSVDAVPGIAE
-433 VAIGDVDPAVLSN
+433 IAIGDVDPAVLSN
-446 FSSDARVQRARLVD
+446 FSSDARVQRAKLVD

-472 EAQNLKASRL
+472 EAQNLKPTRL

-495 TVSTKDLLTSTTQT
+495 TVSTKDILTSTTQT

-534 LAQTLAGVTKPVD
+534 LAQTLGAVTKPVD

-554 LLVGVRIGEADVRVT
+554 LLVGVRVGEADVRVT
-569 GVKCQPPVLVQ
+569 GVKCQSPVLVQ

>member
-1 MPWTS
+1 MLWKPM
-6 SQLQALSR
+6 R
-14 SRDANVGL
+14 SLARARSGNIGI
-22 SAALVMPLIIASM
+22 SAALAMPLVITSM
-35 ALGVDYGYL
+35 ALAIDYGYL
-44 TVQRREMQSAA
+44 TVQKREMQSSV
-55 DLAAISAA
+55 DLAAIAAA
-63 ANVASAEQ
+63 ANVSAAEK
-71 AVLRHFGNNNLNY
+71 AVLNHFANNGLNY
-84 AVVTPTGLLTVDGK
+84 GVSTPNGLLTIDGK
-98 TLPLNAVS
+98 TLPPGDIS
-106 TGKVDGVAKVTRGRY
+106 TAKLDGVATVARGRY
-121 IPDPSIAAGQRFV
+121 VPDPSVDAGQRFI
-134 KDATPSDAVQVTLEK
+134 KDATPTDAVQVMLER
-149 KGNIFLASA
+149 KGDIFLASI
-158 FSTPPDLSVVGTA
+158 FSAPPDLSVYGTA
-171 ASAKIAAFSVG
+171 ASSKIAAFSVG

-192 LNAILGQM
+192 LNSILGQM

-211 YEALISADIDIQPF
+211 YQALIDADIDIQPF
-225 LKIVATRLNLTAAS
+225 LKVIATRLNLTAAS
-239 YEDVLNAN
+239 YEDVLKAN

-265 TVTSALKSIELATG
+265 TVTAALKSIELST
-279 SNKKTFTLAQIL
+279 SNDKRTFTLAQIL
-291 NLDPKKSLQIDAG
+291 NLDPKKSLQVDAG

-315 IISAAAAIANGENQI
+315 IVSAAAAIANGENQI
-330 ALNAIAGL
+330 ALNAVAGL

-358 SHRLGTPGAAVR
+358 SHRLGTPGAAIR

-413 YGGTA
+413 YGGTP
-418 ENASVTVDAVPGVAE
+418 ENASVSVDAVPGIAE
-433 VAIGDVDPAVLSN
+433 IAIGDVDPAVLSN
-446 FSSDARVQRARLVD
+446 FSSDARVQRAKLVD

-472 EAQNLKASRL
+472 EAQNLKPTRL

-495 TVSTKDLLTSTTQT
+495 TVSTKDILTSTTQT

-534 LAQTLAGVTKPVD
+534 LAQTLGAVTKPAD

-554 LLVGVRIGEADVRVT
+554 LLVGVRVGEADVRVT
-569 GVKCQPPVLVQ
+569 GVKCQSPVLVQ

>member
-1 MPWTS
+1 MLWNPMS
-6 SQLQALSR
+6 SLARAR
-14 SRDANVGL
+14 SGNIGV
-22 SAALVMPLIIASM
+22 SAALAMPLVITSM
-35 ALGVDYGYL
+35 ALAIDYGYL
-44 TVQRREMQSAA
+44 TVQKREMQSTV
-55 DLAAISAA
+55 DLAAIAAA
-63 ANVASAEQ
+63 ANVSSAEK
-71 AVLRHFGNNNLNY
+71 AVLNHFANNGLNY
-84 AVVTPTGLLTVDGK
+84 GVSTPNGLLTIDGK
-98 TLPLNAVS
+98 TLPPGDIS
-106 TGKVDGVAKVTRGRY
+106 TAKLDGVATVTRGRY
-121 IPDPSIAAGQRFV
+121 VPDPSVDAGQRFI
-134 KDATPSDAVQVTLEK
+134 KDATPTDAVQVMLER
-149 KGNIFLASA
+149 KGDIFLASIFTKA
-158 FSTPPDLSVVGTA
+158 PDLSVYGTA
-171 ASAKIAAFSVG
+171 ASSKIAAFSVG

-192 LNAILGQM
+192 LNSILGQM

-211 YEALISADIDIQPF
+211 YQALIDADIDIQPF
-225 LKIVATRLNLTAAS
+225 LKIIATRLNLTAAS
-239 YEDVLNAN
+239 YEDVLKAN

-265 TVTSALKSIELATG
+265 TVTAALKSIELST
-279 SNKKTFTLAQIL
+279 SSDKRTFTLAQIL

-315 IISAAAAIANGENQI
+315 IVSAAAAIANGENQI
-330 ALNAIAGL
+330 ALNAVAGL

-370 TAQTRLAVEVN
+370 TAQTRLSVEVN

-413 YGGTA
+413 YGGTP
-418 ENASVTVDAVPGVAE
+418 ENASVSVDAVPGIAE
-433 VAIGDVDPAVLSN
+433 IAIGDVDPAVLSN
-446 FSSDARVQRARLVD
+446 FSSDARVQRAKLVD

-472 EAQNLKASRL
+472 EAQNLKPTRL

-495 TVSTKDLLTSTTQT
+495 TVSTKDILTSTTQT

-534 LAQTLAGVTKPVD
+534 LAQTLGAVTKPVD

-554 LLVGVRIGEADVRVT
+554 LLVGVRVGEADVRVT
-569 GVKCQPPVLVQ
+569 GVKCQSPVLVQ

>member
-1 MPWTS
+1 MLWNPM
-6 SQLQALSR
+6 R
-14 SRDANVGL
+14 SLARARSGNIGV
-22 SAALVMPLIIASM
+22 SAALAMPLVITSM
-35 ALGVDYGYL
+35 ALAIDYGYL
-44 TVQRREMQSAA
+44 TVQKREMQSTV
-55 DLAAISAA
+55 DLAAIAAA
-63 ANVASAEQ
+63 ANVSSAEK
-71 AVLRHFGNNNLNY
+71 AVLNHFANNGLNY
-84 AVVTPTGLLTVDGK
+84 GVSTPNGLLTIDGK
-98 TLPLNAVS
+98 TLPPGDINTAKL
-106 TGKVDGVAKVTRGRY
+106 DGVATVTRGRY
-121 IPDPSIAAGQRFV
+121 VPDPSVDAGQRFI
-134 KDATPSDAVQVTLEK
+134 KDATPTDAVQVMLER
-149 KGNIFLASA
+149 KGDIFLASIFTKA
-158 FSTPPDLSVVGTA
+158 PDLSVYGTA
-171 ASAKIAAFSVG
+171 ASSKIAAFSVG

-192 LNAILGQM
+192 LNSILGQM

-211 YEALISADIDIQPF
+211 YQALIDADIDIQPF
-225 LKIVATRLNLTAAS
+225 LKIIATRLNLTAAS
-239 YEDVLNAN
+239 YEDVLKAN

-265 TVTSALKSIELATG
+265 TVTAALKSIELST
-279 SNKKTFTLAQIL
+279 SSDKRTFTLAQIL

-315 IISAAAAIANGENQI
+315 IVSAAAAIANGENQI
-330 ALNAIAGL
+330 ALNAVAGL

-413 YGGTA
+413 YGGTP
-418 ENASVTVDAVPGVAE
+418 ENASVSVDAVPGIAE
-433 VAIGDVDPAVLSN
+433 IAIGDVDPAVLSN
-446 FSSDARVQRARLVD
+446 FSSDARVQRAKLVD

-472 EAQNLKASRL
+472 EAQNLKPTRL

-495 TVSTKDLLTSTTQT
+495 TVSTKDILTSTTQT

-534 LAQTLAGVTKPVD
+534 LAQTLGAVTKPVD

-554 LLVGVRIGEADVRVT
+554 LLVGVRVGEADVRVT
-569 GVKCQPPVLVQ
+569 GVKCQSPVLVQ

>member
-1 MPWTS
+1 M
-6 SQLQALSR
+6 R
-14 SRDANVGL
+14 SLARARSGNIGI
-22 SAALVMPLIIASM
+22 SAALAMPLVITSM
-35 ALGVDYGYL
+35 ALAIDYGYL
-44 TVQRREMQSAA
+44 TVQKREMQSSV
-55 DLAAISAA
+55 DLAAIAAA
-63 ANVASAEQ
+63 ANVSAAEK
-71 AVLRHFGNNNLNY
+71 AVLNHFANNGLNY
-84 AVVTPTGLLTVDGK
+84 GVSTPNGLLTIDGK
-98 TLPLNAVS
+98 TLPPGDIS
-106 TGKVDGVAKVTRGRY
+106 TAKLDGVATVARGRY
-121 IPDPSIAAGQRFV
+121 VPDPSVDAGQRFI
-134 KDATPSDAVQVTLEK
+134 KDATPTDAVQVMLER
-149 KGNIFLASA
+149 KGDIFLASI
-158 FSTPPDLSVVGTA
+158 FSAPPDLSVYGTA
-171 ASAKIAAFSVG
+171 ASSKIAAFSVG

-192 LNAILGQM
+192 LNSILGQM
-200 LGTTISLKVMD
+200 LGTTISLKIMD
-211 YEALISADIDIQPF
+211 YQALIDADIDIQPF
-225 LKIVATRLNLTAAS
+225 LKIIATRLNLTAAS
-239 YEDVLNAN
+239 YEDVLKAN

-265 TVTSALKSIELATG
+265 TVTAALKSIELST
-279 SNKKTFTLAQIL
+279 SNDKRTFTLAQIL
-291 NLDPKKSLQIDAG
+291 NLDPKKSLQVDAG

-315 IISAAAAIANGENQI
+315 IVSAAAAIANGENQI
-330 ALNAIAGL
+330 ALNAVAGL

-358 SHRLGTPGAAVR
+358 SHRLGTPGAAIR

-413 YGGTA
+413 YGGTP
-418 ENASVTVDAVPGVAE
+418 ENASVSVDAVPGIAE
-433 VAIGDVDPAVLSN
+433 IAIGDVDPAVLSN
-446 FSSDARVQRARLVD
+446 FSSDARVQRAKLVD

-472 EAQNLKASRL
+472 EAQNLKPTRL

-495 TVSTKDLLTSTTQT
+495 TVSTKDILTSTTQT

-534 LAQTLAGVTKPVD
+534 LAQTLGAVTKPVD

-554 LLVGVRIGEADVRVT
+554 LLVGVRVGEADVRVT
-569 GVKCQPPVLVQ
+569 GVKCQSPVLVQ

>member
-1 MPWTS
+1 MLWKPI
-6 SQLQALSR
+6 R
-14 SRDANVGL
+14 SLARARSGNIGI
-22 SAALVMPLIIASM
+22 SAALAMPLVITSM
-35 ALGVDYGYL
+35 ALAIDYGYL
-44 TVQRREMQSAA
+44 TVQKREMQSSV
-55 DLAAISAA
+55 DLAAIAAA
-63 ANVASAEQ
+63 ANVSAAEK
-71 AVLRHFGNNNLNY
+71 AVLNHFANNGLNY
-84 AVVTPTGLLTVDGK
+84 GVSTPNGLLTIDGK
-98 TLPLNAVS
+98 TLPPGDIS
-106 TGKVDGVAKVTRGRY
+106 TAKLDGVATVTRGRY
-121 IPDPSIAAGQRFV
+121 VPDPSVDAGQRFI
-134 KDATPSDAVQVTLEK
+134 KDAPPTDAVQVMLER
-149 KGNIFLASA
+149 KGDIFLASI
-158 FSTPPDLSVVGTA
+158 FSAPPDLSVYGTA
-171 ASAKIAAFSVG
+171 ASSKIAAFSVG

-192 LNAILGQM
+192 LNSILGQM

-211 YEALISADIDIQPF
+211 YQALIDADIDIQPF
-225 LKIVATRLNLTAAS
+225 LKIIATRLNLTAAS
-239 YEDVLNAN
+239 YEDVLKAN

-265 TVTSALKSIELATG
+265 TVTTALKSIELST
-279 SNKKTFTLAQIL
+279 SNDKRTFTLAQIL
-291 NLDPKKSLQIDAG
+291 NLDPKKSLQVDAG
-304 SDWAMRVSALQ
+304 SDWAMRVSVLQ
-315 IISAAAAIANGENQI
+315 IVSAAAAIANGENQI
-330 ALNAIAGL
+330 ALNAVAGL

-358 SHRLGTPGAAVR
+358 SHRLGTPGAAIR

-413 YGGTA
+413 YGGTP
-418 ENASVTVDAVPGVAE
+418 ENASVSVDAVPGIAE
-433 VAIGDVDPAVLSN
+433 IAIGDVDPAVLSN
-446 FSSDARVQRARLVD
+446 FSSDARVQRAKLVD

-472 EAQNLKASRL
+472 EAQNLKPTRL

-495 TVSTKDLLTSTTQT
+495 TVSTKDILTSTTQT

-534 LAQTLAGVTKPVD
+534 LAQTLGAVTKPVD

-554 LLVGVRIGEADVRVT
+554 LLVGVRVGEADVRVT
-569 GVKCQPPVLVQ
+569 GVKCQSPVLVQ

>member
-1 MPWTS
+1 M
-6 SQLQALSR
+6 R
-14 SRDANVGL
+14 SLARARSGNIGV
-22 SAALVMPLIIASM
+22 SAALAMPLVITSM
-35 ALGVDYGYL
+35 ALAIDYGYL
-44 TVQRREMQSAA
+44 TVQKREMQSTV
-55 DLAAISAA
+55 DLAAIAAA
-63 ANVASAEQ
+63 ANVSSAEK
-71 AVLRHFGNNNLNY
+71 AVLNHFANNGLNY
-84 AVVTPTGLLTVDGK
+84 GVSTPNGLLTIDGK
-98 TLPLNAVS
+98 TLPPGDINTAKL
-106 TGKVDGVAKVTRGRY
+106 DGVATVTRGRY
-121 IPDPSIAAGQRFV
+121 VPDPSVDAGQRFI
-134 KDATPSDAVQVTLEK
+134 KDATPTDAVQVMLER
-149 KGNIFLASA
+149 KGDIFLASIFTKA
-158 FSTPPDLSVVGTA
+158 PDLSVYGTA
-171 ASAKIAAFSVG
+171 ASSKIAAFSVG

-192 LNAILGQM
+192 LNSILGQM

-211 YEALISADIDIQPF
+211 YQALIDADIDIQPF
-225 LKIVATRLNLTAAS
+225 LKIIATRLNLTAAS
-239 YEDVLNAN
+239 YEDVLKAN

-265 TVTSALKSIELATG
+265 TVTAALKSIELST
-279 SNKKTFTLAQIL
+279 SSDKSTFTLAQIL

-315 IISAAAAIANGENQI
+315 IVSAAAAIANGENQI
-330 ALNAIAGL
+330 ALNAVAGL

-413 YGGTA
+413 YGGTP
-418 ENASVTVDAVPGVAE
+418 ENASVSVDAVPGIAE
-433 VAIGDVDPAVLSN
+433 IAVGDVDPAVLSN
-446 FSSDARVQRARLVD
+446 FSSDARVQRAKLVD

-472 EAQNLKASRL
+472 EAQNLKPTRL

-495 TVSTKDLLTSTTQT
+495 TVSTKDILTSTTQT

-534 LAQTLAGVTKPVD
+534 LAQTLGAVTKPVD

-554 LLVGVRIGEADVRVT
+554 LLVGVRVGEADVRVT
-569 GVKCQPPVLVQ
+569 GVKCQSPVLVQ

>member
-1 MPWTS
+1 MLWKPM
-6 SQLQALSR
+6 R
-14 SRDANVGL
+14 SLARARSGNIGI
-22 SAALVMPLIIASM
+22 SAALAMPLVITSM
-35 ALGVDYGYL
+35 ALAIDYGYL
-44 TVQRREMQSAA
+44 TVQKREMQSTV
-55 DLAAISAA
+55 DLAAIAAA
-63 ANVASAEQ
+63 ANVSAAEK
-71 AVLRHFGNNNLNY
+71 AVLNHFANNGLNY
-84 AVVTPTGLLTVDGK
+84 GVSTPNGLLTIDGK
-98 TLPLNAVS
+98 TLPPGDIS
-106 TGKVDGVAKVTRGRY
+106 TAKLDGVATVTRGRY
-121 IPDPSIAAGQRFV
+121 VPDPSVDAGQRFI
-134 KDATPSDAVQVTLEK
+134 KDATPTDAVQVMLER
-149 KGNIFLASA
+149 KGDIFLASI
-158 FSTPPDLSVVGTA
+158 FSAPPDLSVYGTA
-171 ASAKIAAFSVG
+171 ASSKIAAFSVG

-192 LNAILGQM
+192 LNSILGQM

-211 YEALISADIDIQPF
+211 YQALIDADIDIQPF
-225 LKIVATRLNLTAAS
+225 LKIIATRLNLTAAS
-239 YEDVLNAN
+239 YEDVLKAN

-265 TVTSALKSIELATG
+265 TVTAALKSIELST
-279 SNKKTFTLAQIL
+279 SSDKRTFTLAQIL
-291 NLDPKKSLQIDAG
+291 NLDPKKSLQVDAG

-315 IISAAAAIANGENQI
+315 IVSAAAAIANGENQI
-330 ALNAIAGL
+330 ALNAVAGL

-358 SHRLGTPGAAVR
+358 SHRLGTPGAAIR

-413 YGGTA
+413 YGGTP
-418 ENASVTVDAVPGVAE
+418 ENASVSVDAVPGIAE
-433 VAIGDVDPAVLSN
+433 IAIGDVDPAVLSN
-446 FSSDARVQRARLVD
+446 FSSDARVQRAKLVD

-472 EAQNLKASRL
+472 EAQNLKPTRL

-495 TVSTKDLLTSTTQT
+495 TVSTKDILTSTTQT

-534 LAQTLAGVTKPVD
+534 LAQTLGGVTKPVD

-554 LLVGVRIGEADVRVT
+554 LLVGVRVGEADVRVT
-569 GVKCQPPVLVQ
+569 GVKCQSPVLVQ

>member
-1 MPWTS
+1 M
-6 SQLQALSR
+6 R
-14 SRDANVGL
+14 SLARARSGNIGI
-22 SAALVMPLIIASM
+22 SAALAMPLVITSM
-35 ALGVDYGYL
+35 ALAIDYGYL
-44 TVQRREMQSAA
+44 TVQKREMQSSV
-55 DLAAISAA
+55 DLAAIAAA
-63 ANVASAEQ
+63 ANVSAAEK
-71 AVLRHFGNNNLNY
+71 AVLNHFANNGLNY
-84 AVVTPTGLLTVDGK
+84 GVSTPNGLLTIDGK
-98 TLPLNAVS
+98 TLPPGDIS
-106 TGKVDGVAKVTRGRY
+106 TAKLDGVATVTRGRY
-121 IPDPSIAAGQRFV
+121 VPDPSVDAGQRFI
-134 KDATPSDAVQVTLEK
+134 KDATPTDAVQVMLER
-149 KGNIFLASA
+149 KGDIFLASI
-158 FSTPPDLSVVGTA
+158 FSAPPDLSVYGTA
-171 ASAKIAAFSVG
+171 ASSKIAAFSVG

-192 LNAILGQM
+192 LNSILGQM

-211 YEALISADIDIQPF
+211 YQALIDADIDIQPF
-225 LKIVATRLNLTAAS
+225 LKIIATRLNLTAAS
-239 YEDVLNAN
+239 YEDVLKAN

-265 TVTSALKSIELATG
+265 TVTTALKSIELST
-279 SNKKTFTLAQIL
+279 SNDKRTFTVAQIL
-291 NLDPKKSLQIDAG
+291 NLDPKKSLQVDAG

-315 IISAAAAIANGENQI
+315 IVSAAAAIANGENQI
-330 ALNAIAGL
+330 ALNAVAGL

-358 SHRLGTPGAAVR
+358 SHRLGTPGAAIR

-413 YGGTA
+413 YGGTP
-418 ENASVTVDAVPGVAE
+418 ENASVSVDAVPGIAE
-433 VAIGDVDPAVLSN
+433 IAIGDVDPAVLSN
-446 FSSDARVQRARLVD
+446 FSSDARVQRAKLVD

-472 EAQNLKASRL
+472 EAQNLKPTRL

-495 TVSTKDLLTSTTQT
+495 TVSTKDILTSTTQT

-534 LAQTLAGVTKPVD
+534 LAQTLGAVTKPVD

-554 LLVGVRIGEADVRVT
+554 LLVGVRVGEADVRVT
-569 GVKCQPPVLVQ
+569 GVKCQSPVLVQ

>member
-1 MPWTS
+1 MLWKPM
-6 SQLQALSR
+6 R
-14 SRDANVGL
+14 SLARARSGNIGI
-22 SAALVMPLIIASM
+22 SAALAMPLVITSM
-35 ALGVDYGYL
+35 ALAIDYGYL
-44 TVQRREMQSAA
+44 TVQKREMQSSV
-55 DLAAISAA
+55 DLAAIAAA
-63 ANVASAEQ
+63 ANVSAAEK
-71 AVLRHFGNNNLNY
+71 AVLNHFANNGLNY
-84 AVVTPTGLLTVDGK
+84 GVSTPNGLLTIDGK
-98 TLPLNAVS
+98 TLPPGDIS
-106 TGKVDGVAKVTRGRY
+106 TAKLDGVATVTRGRY
-121 IPDPSIAAGQRFV
+121 VPDPSVDAGQRFI
-134 KDATPSDAVQVTLEK
+134 KDATPTDAVQVMLER
-149 KGNIFLASA
+149 KGDIFLASI
-158 FSTPPDLSVVGTA
+158 FSAPPDLSVYGTA
-171 ASAKIAAFSVG
+171 ASSKIAAFSVG

-192 LNAILGQM
+192 LNSILGQM

-211 YEALISADIDIQPF
+211 YQALIDADIDIQPF
-225 LKIVATRLNLTAAS
+225 LKIIATRLNLTAAS
-239 YEDVLNAN
+239 YEDVLKAN

-265 TVTSALKSIELATG
+265 TVTTALKSIELST
-279 SNKKTFTLAQIL
+279 SNDKRTFTVAQIL
-291 NLDPKKSLQIDAG
+291 NLDPKKSLQVDAG

-315 IISAAAAIANGENQI
+315 IVSAAAAIANGENQI
-330 ALNAIAGL
+330 ALNAVAGL

-358 SHRLGTPGAAVR
+358 SHRLGTPGAAIR

-413 YGGTA
+413 YGGTP
-418 ENASVTVDAVPGVAE
+418 ENASVSVDAVPGIAE
-433 VAIGDVDPAVLSN
+433 IAIGDVDPAVLSN
-446 FSSDARVQRARLVD
+446 FSSDARVQRAKLVD

-472 EAQNLKASRL
+472 EAQNLKPTRL

-495 TVSTKDLLTSTTQT
+495 TVSTKDILTSTTQT

-534 LAQTLAGVTKPVD
+534 LAQTLGAVTKPVD

-554 LLVGVRIGEADVRVT
+554 LLVGVRVGEADVRVT
-569 GVKCQPPVLVQ
+569 GVKCQSPVLVQ

>member
-1 MPWTS
+1 MLWKPM
-6 SQLQALSR
+6 R
-14 SRDANVGL
+14 SLARARSGNIGI
-22 SAALVMPLIIASM
+22 SAALAMPLVITSM
-35 ALGVDYGYL
+35 ALAIDYGYL
-44 TVQRREMQSAA
+44 TVQKREMQSSV
-55 DLAAISAA
+55 DLAAIAAA
-63 ANVASAEQ
+63 ANVSAAEK
-71 AVLRHFGNNNLNY
+71 AVLNHFANNGLNY
-84 AVVTPTGLLTVDGK
+84 GVSTPNGLLTIDGK
-98 TLPLNAVS
+98 TLPPGDIS
-106 TGKVDGVAKVTRGRY
+106 TAKLDGVATVTRGRY
-121 IPDPSIAAGQRFV
+121 VPDPSVDAGQRFI
-134 KDATPSDAVQVTLEK
+134 KDATPTDAVQVMLER
-149 KGNIFLASA
+149 KGDIFLASI
-158 FSTPPDLSVVGTA
+158 FSAPPDLSVYGTA
-171 ASAKIAAFSVG
+171 ASSKIAAFSVG

-192 LNAILGQM
+192 LNSILGQM

-211 YEALISADIDIQPF
+211 YQALIDADIDIQPF
-225 LKIVATRLNLTAAS
+225 LKIIATRLNLTAAS
-239 YEDVLNAN
+239 YEDVLKAN

-265 TVTSALKSIELATG
+265 TVTAALKSIELST
-279 SNKKTFTLAQIL
+279 SNDKRTFTLAQIL
-291 NLDPKKSLQIDAG
+291 NLDPKKSLQVDAG

-315 IISAAAAIANGENQI
+315 IVSAAAAIANGENQI
-330 ALNAIAGL
+330 ALNAVAGL

-358 SHRLGTPGAAVR
+358 SHRLGTPGAAIR

-381 VDGLAALAGIRIRL
+381 VDGLAALAGIRVRL

-413 YGGTA
+413 YGGTP
-418 ENASVTVDAVPGVAE
+418 ENASVSVDAVPGIAE
-433 VAIGDVDPAVLSN
+433 IAIGDVDPAVLSN
-446 FSSDARVQRARLVD
+446 FSSDARVQRAKLVD

-472 EAQNLKASRL
+472 EAQNLKPTRL

-495 TVSTKDLLTSTTQT
+495 TVSTKDILTSTTQT

-534 LAQTLAGVTKPVD
+534 LAQTLGAVTKPVD

-554 LLVGVRIGEADVRVT
+554 LLVGVRVGEADVRVT
-569 GVKCQPPVLVQ
+569 GVKCQSPVLVQ

>member
-1 MPWTS
+1 MLWKPM
-6 SQLQALSR
+6 R
-14 SRDANVGL
+14 SLARARSGNIGI
-22 SAALVMPLIIASM
+22 SAALAMPLVITSM
-35 ALGVDYGYL
+35 ALAIDYGYL
-44 TVQRREMQSAA
+44 TVQKREMQSSV
-55 DLAAISAA
+55 DLAAIAAA
-63 ANVASAEQ
+63 ANVSAAEK
-71 AVLRHFGNNNLNY
+71 AVLNHFANNGLNY
-84 AVVTPTGLLTVDGK
+84 GVSTPNGLLTIDGK
-98 TLPLNAVS
+98 TLPPGDIS
-106 TGKVDGVAKVTRGRY
+106 TAKLDGVATVARGRY
-121 IPDPSIAAGQRFV
+121 VPDPSVDAGQRFI
-134 KDATPSDAVQVTLEK
+134 KDATPTDAVQVMLER
-149 KGNIFLASA
+149 KGDIFLASI
-158 FSTPPDLSVVGTA
+158 FSAPPDLSVYGTA
-171 ASAKIAAFSVG
+171 ASSKIAAFSVG

-192 LNAILGQM
+192 LNSILGQM

-211 YEALISADIDIQPF
+211 YQALIDADIDIQPF
-225 LKIVATRLNLTAAS
+225 LKVIATRLNLTAAS
-239 YEDVLNAN
+239 YEDVLKAN

-265 TVTSALKSIELATG
+265 TVTAALKSIELST
-279 SNKKTFTLAQIL
+279 SNDKRTFTLAQIL
-291 NLDPKKSLQIDAG
+291 NLDPKKSLQVDAG

-315 IISAAAAIANGENQI
+315 IVSAAAAIANGENQI
-330 ALNAIAGL
+330 ALNAVAGL

-358 SHRLGTPGAAVR
+358 SHRLGTPGAAIR

-413 YGGTA
+413 YGGTP
-418 ENASVTVDAVPGVAE
+418 ENASVSVDAVPGIAE
-433 VAIGDVDPAVLSN
+433 IAIGDVDPAVLSN
-446 FSSDARVQRARLVD
+446 FSSDARVQRAKLVD

-472 EAQNLKASRL
+472 EAQNLKPTRL
-482 SFSPSEVAARSIK
+482 SFSPSEIAARSIK
-495 TVSTKDLLTSTTQT
+495 TVSTKDILTSTTQT

-534 LAQTLAGVTKPVD
+534 LAQTLGAVTKPVD

-554 LLVGVRIGEADVRVT
+554 LLVGVRVGEADVRVT
-569 GVKCQPPVLVQ
+569 GVKCQSPVLVQ